1 LLGPVRVEGNGV
13 GQGELWEERDGRG
26 SLCFSGF
33 GWGKERLLWMRVE
46 GLSCG
51 RLILCGGKVERG
63 EAGRGKV
70 KMAGGERP
78 WKKQNPEPVGGGSGS
93 FCFFQVGSAAVWL
106 EVGLGLG
113 FFYGFPLLCKIAL
126 PFSCVC

>member
-1 LLGPVRVEGNGV
+1 VE
-13 GQGELWEERDGRG
+13 
-26 SLCFSGF
+26 
-33 GWGKERLLWMRVE
+33 
-46 GLSCG
+46 
-51 RLILCGGKVERG
+51 GKVERG

-78 WKKQNPEPVGGGSGS
+78 RKKQNPEPVGGGSGS

-126 PFSCVC
+126 PCSCVC

>member
-1 LLGPVRVEGNGV
+1 
-13 GQGELWEERDGRG
+13 LWPAG
-26 SLCFSGF
+26 SL
-33 GWGKERLLWMRVE
+33 W
-46 GLSCG
+46 
-51 RLILCGGKVERG
+51 GKVERG

-78 WKKQNPEPVGGGSGS
+78 QKKQNPKLVGRGGGS

-113 FFYGFPLLCKIAL
+113 FFLWIPTTLQNCPSFLCVLKTSIYRQKY
-126 PFSCVC
+126 C